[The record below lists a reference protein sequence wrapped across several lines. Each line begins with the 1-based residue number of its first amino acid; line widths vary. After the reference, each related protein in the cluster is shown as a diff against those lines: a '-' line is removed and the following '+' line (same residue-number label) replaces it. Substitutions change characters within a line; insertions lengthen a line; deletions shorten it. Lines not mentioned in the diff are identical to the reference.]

1 MKDAKFWRI
10 YFTLVSTHVAPYEK
24 QYMEEVKLRE
34 EQNKDDKSKETSIDG
49 DPHVPGVTITKQK
62 SLTSA
67 SSTAE
72 QDLDSFLLGD
82 LEDGDGGPDDGEEAF
97 DDDFDKIGNSDV
109 EDEQK
114 L

>member
-1 MKDAKFWRI
+1 
-10 YFTLVSTHVAPYEK
+10 
-24 QYMEEVKLRE
+24 MEEVKLRE

-82 LEDGDGGPDDGEEAF
+82 LEDGDGGPGKMFHESAVCIFCLLSE
-97 DDDFDKIGNSDV
+97 
-109 EDEQK
+109 
-114 L
+114 